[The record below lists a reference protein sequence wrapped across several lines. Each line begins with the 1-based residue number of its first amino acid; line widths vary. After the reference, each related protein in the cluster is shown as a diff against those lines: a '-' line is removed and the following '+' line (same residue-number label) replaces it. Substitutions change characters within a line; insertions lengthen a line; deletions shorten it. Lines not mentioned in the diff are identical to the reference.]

1 MLGVTYYHQT
11 IRKYVAVFGTLFNDL
26 NIERTNASGT
36 VIEKVKIPLA
46 YGPKQKWLLAMSD
59 TTASRKVTATRSPRM
74 GFALTSVDYD
84 SVRKLNTVG
93 KNWAANSSLSTT
105 TTLLSQFN
113 PVPYNFAFDLF
124 ILVKNAEDGTQILE
138 QILPYFTPEFT
149 VTVNTIPDMGIKADI
164 PVVLNSSS
172 VADEYEGDLATRRT
186 ITWTLSFTLK
196 GYIYPDIKSSSI
208 IKTIEVNFRIPAT
221 AVTTSD
227 LSNYIL
233 MESGS
238 ASAPVYIQTDGLL
251 IAGGGIMFDGDLVA
265 GGTVLNEDDG
275 GIYLDGLETA
285 GGRIVTDGLAY
296 RGYLYT
302 EDGNQITA
310 ENGNLYIGDDY
321 EDVIAT
327 SVTIL
332 LEDQDGA
339 ILTEDFAVGSS
350 DNAGVILLES
360 TVIEI
365 RGGSVQ
371 LEDMDGRIITENIQ
385 IQTDGTT
392 RIINE
397 REDDGIADATIKTRY
412 TVEPSPSTATAND
425 DYGFSETFEFFQD
438 GRENDPATGDDYT

>member
-36 VIEKVKIPLA
+36 VTEKIKIPLA

-164 PVVLNSSS
+164 PIILNSSS

-208 IKTIEVNFRIPAT
+208 IKTVEVNFRIPAT
-221 AVTTSD
+221 AVPTTD

-296 RGYLYT
+296 GGYLYT
-302 EDGNQITA
+302 EDGNQLRA
-310 ENGNLYIGDDY
+310 ENENLYIGDGYVD
-321 EDVIAT
+321 IIIT
-327 SVTIL
+327 SKSIL
-332 LEDQDGA
+332 LEDQTGS
-339 ILTEDFAVGSS
+339 IITEDFAVGNS

-360 TVIEI
+360 TVIEMN
-365 RGGSVQ
+365 GGTVQ
-371 LEDMDGRIITENIQ
+371 LEDMDGRIIAENIQ

-397 REDDGIADATIKTRY
+397 REDDGLADATIKTRY
-412 TVEPSPSTATAND
+412 TVEPSPSTATADD

>member
-36 VIEKVKIPLA
+36 VTEKVKIPLA

-105 TTLLSQFN
+105 TSLLTQFN

-164 PVVLNSSS
+164 PIVLNSSS

-221 AVTTSD
+221 AVTTTD

-321 EDVIAT
+321 EDVTTT

-365 RGGSVQ
+365 NGGSVQ

-412 TVEPSPSTATAND
+412 TVEPSPSTATADD

>member
-36 VIEKVKIPLA
+36 VTEKIKIPLA

-164 PVVLNSSS
+164 PIILNSSS

-208 IKTIEVNFRIPAT
+208 IKTVEVNFRIPAT
-221 AVTTSD
+221 AVPTTD

-321 EDVIAT
+321 VDVIAT

-332 LEDQDGA
+332 LEDQDGS
-339 ILTEDFAVGSS
+339 IITEDFAVGNS

-365 RGGSVQ
+365 NGGTVQ
-371 LEDMDGRIITENIQ
+371 LEDMDGRIIAENIQ

-397 REDDGIADATIKTRY
+397 REDDGLADATIKTRY
-412 TVEPSPSTATAND
+412 TVEPSPSTATADD

>member
-36 VIEKVKIPLA
+36 VTEKIKIPLA

-84 SVRKLNTVG
+84 PVRKLNTVG

-296 RGYLYT
+296 KGYLYT
-302 EDGNQITA
+302 EDGNQLTA

-321 EDVIAT
+321 VDVIT
-327 SVTIL
+327 SSVTIL

-350 DNAGVILLES
+350 DNVGVILLES

-371 LEDMDGRIITENIQ
+371 LEDMDGRIIAENIQ

-412 TVEPSPSTATAND
+412 TVEPSPSTATADD

>member
-36 VIEKVKIPLA
+36 VTEKIKIPLA

-164 PVVLNSSS
+164 PIVLNSSS

-221 AVTTSD
+221 AVTTTD

-339 ILTEDFAVGSS
+339 IITEDFAVGSS
-350 DNAGVILLES
+350 DNAGIILLES

>member
-36 VIEKVKIPLA
+36 VTEKIKIPLA

-84 SVRKLNTVG
+84 PVRKLNTVG

-164 PVVLNSSS
+164 PIILNSSS

-186 ITWTLSFTLK
+186 ITWTLSFILK

-221 AVTTSD
+221 AVPTTD

-275 GIYLDGLETA
+275 GIYLDGLETT

-296 RGYLYT
+296 GGHLYT
-302 EDGNQITA
+302 EDGDQLRA

-321 EDVIAT
+321 EDVIT
-327 SVTIL
+327 SSVTIL

-365 RGGSVQ
+365 NGGSVQ

-412 TVEPSPSTATAND
+412 TVEPSPSTATADD